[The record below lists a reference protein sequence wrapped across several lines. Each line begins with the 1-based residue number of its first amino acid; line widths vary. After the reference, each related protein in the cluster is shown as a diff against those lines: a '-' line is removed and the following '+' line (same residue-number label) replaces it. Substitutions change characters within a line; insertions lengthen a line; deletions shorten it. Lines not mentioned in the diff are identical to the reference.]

1 MVHHGA
7 LRVGSTST
15 CAGIAAMLLDAG
27 QRGWTLRVVNTFG
40 TAASAVGI
48 TEVGL
53 NAAATCGIIVWR
65 AHGVLGTRV
74 RVAGI
79 DVILWFWRKINTV
92 NTKPRIYRRFVLL
105 TLFDN
110 LGAADEGIA
119 LVALIA
125 ATVRRVGHDCAACIV
140 SAGVGTWILTLL
152 LDAGLVGRTLAAQR
166 TLRTAVWWT
175 TYVVGHT

>member
-1 MVHHGA
+1 
-7 LRVGSTST
+7 
-15 CAGIAAMLLDAG
+15 MLLDAG

-65 AHGVLGTRV
+65 AHGIFGTRV

-79 DVILWFWRKINTV
+79 DVILWFWRNINTV
-92 NTKPRIYRRFVLL
+92 NTKPQIYRRFVLL

-119 LVALIA
+119 LVALITT
-125 ATVRRVGHDCAACIV
+125 TVRRVGYDCTACIV
-140 SAGVGTWILTLL
+140 SAGIGTWILTLL
-152 LDAGLVGRTLAAQR
+152 LDAGLVGRTLAAQC
-166 TLRTAVWWT
+166 TLWTAVWWT